1 MKKWVCKVCGY
12 VYEGE
17 TLPEDFICPLCKHG
31 AAVLLQL
38 CETLEKIHEHWP
50 DALAED
56 GYFAAVSK
64 SAFSFFTTSSNK
76 PASITLT

>member
-1 MKKWVCKVCGY
+1 M
-12 VYEGE
+12 
-17 TLPEDFICPLCKHG
+17 
-31 AAVLLQL
+31 LLQL
-38 CETLEKIHEHWP
+38 RETLEKIHEHWP

-64 SAFSFFTTSSNK
+64 SAFSFFTTSSSK